1 MPELAVNLT
10 QDQDHA
16 NMMKQLGIVALR
28 PGPSGNESDSN
39 HANYDESKANP
50 WPNYPDPL
58 VLSNGRKV
66 TTQEMWWKLRR
77 PEIVEDFNREAY
89 GRVPKNMPKVTWT
102 VKIIDHEVVGRT
114 PVIATHLSGHVD
126 NTSYPLIEVNIDM
139 VLVTPANVPGP
150 VPVLMMFGR
159 PTLPAPS
166 QPNHDDLYK
175 LNQALRALLVKSD
188 PSLQAILDK
197 YPAYQPIT
205 AEEPLWPFGPYR
217 PPAPTGPPGI
227 NGSSNDPPSTEQLVA
242 DGWGYATIDPASIQ
256 ADNGALL
263 TRGIIGL
270 LNKGQPR
277 RPDDWG
283 ALRAW
288 AWGASQGLNY
298 LETNSAIDA
307 KHVGIEGVSR
317 FGKAALVT
325 EAYDQRF
332 YMGLI
337 GSSGK
342 GGATPLRRNFG
353 EAVES
358 LTGGEYYWLAGN
370 FLKYGASEATFGS
383 KNAGDLPVDAPELI
397 ALCAP
402 RLVFISY
409 GIPEHGDA
417 RWLDHRGSYMA
428 TVAAQPVF
436 QLLGVKTLGVSS
448 DYHREKMPPVN
459 VGLLDGQLAWRQ
471 HDGGHTDA
479 PNMKYF
485 IAWADRFIDHRT
497 AQ

>member
-1 MPELAVNLT
+1 
-10 QDQDHA
+10 
-16 NMMKQLGIVALR
+16 
-28 PGPSGNESDSN
+28 
-39 HANYDESKANP
+39 
-50 WPNYPDPL
+50 
-58 VLSNGRKV
+58 
-66 TTQEMWWKLRR
+66 
-77 PEIVEDFNREAY
+77 
-89 GRVPKNMPKVTWT
+89 
-102 VKIIDHEVVGRT
+102 
-114 PVIATHLSGHVD
+114 VIATHLSGHVD

-159 PTLPAPS
+159 PALPAPS

-175 LNQALRALLVKSD
+175 LNQALRTLLVKSD

-205 AEEPLWPFGPYR
+205 ADEPLWPFGPYH
-217 PPAPTGPPGI
+217 PPAPTGPSGV

-270 LNKGQPR
+270 LNKGQTR

-298 LETNSAIDA
+298 LETNPAIDA

-383 KNAGDLPVDAPELI
+383 KNAGDLPVDSPELMH
-397 ALCAP
+397 CAH
-402 RLVFISY
+402 RASY
-409 GIPEHGDA
+409 
-417 RWLDHRGSYMA
+417 L
-428 TVAAQPVF
+428 
-436 QLLGVKTLGVSS
+436 
-448 DYHREKMPPVN
+448 
-459 VGLLDGQLAWRQ
+459 
-471 HDGGHTDA
+471 
-479 PNMKYF
+479 
-485 IAWADRFIDHRT
+485 
-497 AQ
+497 